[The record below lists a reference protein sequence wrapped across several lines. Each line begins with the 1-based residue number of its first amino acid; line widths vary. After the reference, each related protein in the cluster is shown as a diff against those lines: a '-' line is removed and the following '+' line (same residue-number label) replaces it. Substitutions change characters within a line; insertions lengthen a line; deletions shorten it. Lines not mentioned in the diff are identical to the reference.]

1 MWLPV
6 ARGGDGEG
14 LLANGCGAFWGVMRK
29 LWNQMVVMSAQHC
42 EYIKN
47 H

>member
-1 MWLPV
+1 M
-6 ARGGDGEG
+6 AATAGGGDGEG
-14 LLANGCGAFWGVMRK
+14 MLAKGCRVFWVVMRK

-42 EYIKN
+42 EYTKN